1 MVNKFKTTNADKN
14 KDGKIDLQEWN
25 DFFNKEFY
33 QPFDPKS
40 NINAVATVLG
50 YGNTGCGVF
59 KWGVQNQKGF
69 CLRINILK
77 GIVEF

>member
-59 KWGVQNQKGF
+59 KWGVKN
-69 CLRINILK
+69 
-77 GIVEF
+77 